1 MDVIIPAAGV
11 GKRLRPLTLT
21 RPKVLI
27 PVAGKPILG
36 HILDRVIDFEVA
48 EITVV
53 VGYLGE
59 QIVEYVEKNYPTKKF
74 RFIEQKERKGLGHA
88 VGLALKDVDDP
99 VLIILGD
106 TIIDTDYGVLF
117 GSEKNVI
124 GVMPVDDPRRFGVVE
139 VKDGHVKRLVEKPE
153 VPPSNLAI
161 AGIYLIQSQRM
172 LKSAIKEIIKR
183 GIKTRDEYQLT
194 DALQLLLEKG
204 IDMEISEIGACY
216 DCGTRKTLLDTNQK
230 LLKQRRQE
238 KYNFES
244 SVIIPPVF
252 IHPEAKI
259 KKSIIGPYVSI
270 GRNTAVEYSIVENSI
285 IDSGSLIK
293 NTVVKKSLIGYNSY
307 IKGSAFVLD
316 MGDYSSKELT

>member
-11 GKRLRPLTLT
+11 GRRLRPLTLT

-36 HILDRVIDFEVA
+36 HILDRIVDFEIA
-48 EITVV
+48 EVTVI
-53 VGYLGE
+53 VGYLG
-59 QIVEYVEKNYPTKKF
+59 QQVVEYVERNYPTKSF

-88 VGLALKDVDDP
+88 VGLALKDVDEP

-106 TIIDTDYGVLF
+106 TIIDTDYRALF
-117 GSEKNVI
+117 RSEKNVI

-139 VKDGHVKRLVEKPE
+139 VENGRIKRLVEKPE

-161 AGIYLIQSQRM
+161 AGIYLVQSQRA
-172 LKSAIKEIIKR
+172 LKNAIEEVIEKEIR
-183 GIKTRDEYQLT
+183 TRDEYQLT

-204 IDMEISEIGACY
+204 VNMETVEIGACY
-216 DCGTRKTLLDTNQK
+216 DCGTRRTLLDTNRK
-230 LLKQRRQE
+230 LLKQRKQE
-238 KYNFES
+238 KYNFDS

-270 GRNTAVEYSIVENSI
+270 GRNSTVEYSIVENSI
-285 IDSGSLIK
+285 IDSDSLIK
-293 NTVVKKSLIGYNSY
+293 NTIVKKSLIGYNSY
-307 IKGSAFVLD
+307 IKGSSFVLD